1 MAGPEA
7 ARRKRRG
14 PAHSGSEGAWLAKR
28 PDRLWGAYTYI
39 QVSEDDGSVGG
50 SVLLARAGDT
60 ISETVGGR
68 VVRRF
73 ELSGGACVRIDW
85 DGAFSAICASPEES
99 VAGSG
104 IDFVT

>member
-1 MAGPEA
+1 MH
-7 ARRKRRG
+7 
-14 PAHSGSEGAWLAKR
+14 PADHYPASAYPLLLPKSVDE
-28 PDRLWGAYTYI
+28 PYTYI